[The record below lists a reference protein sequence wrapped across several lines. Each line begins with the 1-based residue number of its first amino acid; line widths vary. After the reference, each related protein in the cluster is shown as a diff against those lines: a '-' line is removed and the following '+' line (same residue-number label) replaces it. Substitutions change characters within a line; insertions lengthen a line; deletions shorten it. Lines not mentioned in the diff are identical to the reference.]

1 MNTLEDKMVEVLNE
15 ARERYGVFKMKASF
29 EDEGIYPRQL
39 SRFKDIISAARLPL
53 VIKIGGPEAITD
65 VYLSLDVGAE
75 GLVAPMVET
84 PFALTKYLDL
94 IRNKVAYDNRPGIEF
109 AFNLE
114 TITGFQNFDAMLKL
128 PDIKLLT
135 GVTLGRVDLVGSMGL
150 GRDAIN
156 NSKEVFNICEEAM
169 AKAKKAGLKT
179 GLGGGIDVEALP
191 FIQKLTESG
200 LLDMF
205 ETRNVCFKADAWRFG
220 EPALETAGIFEL
232 LHLYSLERYGSRIQA
247 ENAGRIEML
256 KKRWGKK
263 GEDVAVFAE
272 KIISRV
278 TK

>member
-1 MNTLEDKMVEVLNE
+1 MNALEQRMVEVLNE
-15 ARERYGVFKMKASF
+15 ARKRYGVFKMKASF

-39 SRFKDIISAARLPL
+39 SRFKDIISSARLPL
-53 VIKIGGPEAITD
+53 VVKIGGPEAITD

-84 PFALTKYLDL
+84 PYALTKYLEL
-94 IRNKVAYDNRPGIEF
+94 IKNKIAYDNRPDIEF

-114 TITGFQNFDAMLKL
+114 TITGFKNLDAMLEL
-128 PDIKLLT
+128 PDLNLLT
-135 GVTLGRVDLVGSMGL
+135 GVTLGRVDLIGSMGL

-156 NSKEVFNICEEAM
+156 TSEEVFNICEEAM

-191 FIQKLTESG
+191 FIQKLAESG

-220 EPALETAGIFEL
+220 EPALEIAGIFEL

-247 ENAGRIEML
+247 ENTGRIEML
-256 KKRWGKK
+256 KKRWGRK
-263 GEDVAVFAE
+263 GEETAAFAE
-272 KIISRV
+272 KIISQV
-278 TK
+278 TR